1 MRSLLLLI
9 AILVPACWSLE
20 AAEPESRLPVTTSWI
35 RYRFVSQYT
44 DPAAPRFE
52 GTMTLRWFAG
62 PLENRQPT
70 RWLEVETNFE
80 KPDKQRRIGKC
91 LLPEKSLR
99 ESPAP
104 LRDCLRFLEK
114 IDDNLMHRSDE
125 LEIPNVVYGPLLAG
139 LRQPSAEWK
148 SQPIP
153 QRVDC
158 QRGRLDIPAAMVG
171 KYRTVQ
177 NEKGKTSRSEWTTEC
192 TVWPHPDL
200 PGVFAAAKF
209 VKSWVDTYEDGK
221 TSPPECVNVELDVQ
235 DWGDK
240 AESAIP
246 DAN

>member
-1 MRSLLLLI
+1 MRSLILLI
-9 AILVPACWSLE
+9 AILVPACWGLE
-20 AAEPESRLPVTTSWI
+20 AAEPESRLPVTNSWI
-35 RYRFVSQYT
+35 RYRNVT
-44 DPAAPRFE
+44 DLPCE
-52 GTMTLRWFAG
+52 GTQTLRWFAG

-70 RWLEVETNFE
+70 RWLEVETISETPFKGRYIE
-80 KPDKQRRIGKC
+80 KLR
-91 LLPEKSLR
+91 LPEKSLR
-99 ESPAP
+99 ESQAP
-104 LRDCLRFLEK
+104 LQDCLRSWVK
-114 IDDNLMHRSDE
+114 HDDNPVERLDRLLGTADIS
-125 LEIPNVVYGPLLAG
+125 YGPLLSG

-153 QRVDC
+153 RRVDC

-171 KYRTVQ
+171 KHHAGNVFQTD
-177 NEKGKTSRSEWTTEC
+177 KGETIRRQWTTEC

-209 VKSWVDTYEDGK
+209 VQSVVDTRDGK
-221 TSPPECVNVELDVQ
+221 TAPPSFATHELVVQ